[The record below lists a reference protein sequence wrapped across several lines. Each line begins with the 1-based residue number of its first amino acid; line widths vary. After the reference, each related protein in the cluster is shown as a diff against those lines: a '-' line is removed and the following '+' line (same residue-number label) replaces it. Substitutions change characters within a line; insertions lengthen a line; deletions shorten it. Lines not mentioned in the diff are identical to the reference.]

1 MNWKILVAVALVV
14 LAACQNEQYMV
25 YEDDARLQFG
35 PTLDKIYTEQS
46 SYEDTLKNFSFLSV
60 PSDKKIDTVYFDL
73 YCMGRVSDVD
83 RPYKLEQVILD
94 SVANAEAGVH
104 FMDFDDP
111 NLEDMYIMPARS
123 SHVLVPVIVLRDT
136 SLSSKEYVLEF
147 QIKENEYFKLGDSTL
162 MWRRLIVADVVV
174 KPTLWSD
181 ALFGTYSKV
190 KHRFMQDQTGML
202 WDDED
207 IKVMNSDISMQYYW
221 QGRFQKL
228 LYEYNND
235 LANEDVPLRDENG
248 VLVEF

>member
-25 YEDDARLQFG
+25 YEDHARLQFG
-35 PTLDKIYTEQS
+35 PTLDKIYTVQS

-60 PSDKKIDTVYFDL
+60 PSDKEIDTVYFDL

-83 RPYKLEQVILD
+83 RPYNLEQVMLD

-104 FMDFDDP
+104 FIDFDDP
-111 NLEDMYIMPARS
+111 NLENMYVIPAHS
-123 SHVLVPVIVLRDT
+123 SHALVPIIVLRDT
-136 SLSSKEYVLEF
+136 SLSSKEYILEF

-181 ALFGTYSKV
+181 ALFGIYSKV

-207 IKVMNSDISMQYYW
+207 IKAMNSDVSMQYYW

-235 LANEDVPLRDENG
+235 PANEDVPLRDENG

>member
-1 MNWKILVAVALVV
+1 MNWKILGTVAFVV

-35 PTLDKIYTEQS
+35 PTPDKIYTAQS

-60 PSDKKIDTVYFDL
+60 PSDKKVDTVYFDL

-83 RPYKLEQVILD
+83 RPYKLKQVVLD
-94 SVANAEAGVH
+94 SVTNAEAGVH

-111 NLEDMYIMPARS
+111 NLEDMYVMPAHS
-123 SHVLVPVIVLRDT
+123 SHALVPVIVLRDT

-147 QIKENEYFKLGDSTL
+147 KIEENEYFKLGDSTL

-174 KPTLWSD
+174 KPTLWPD
-181 ALFGTYSKV
+181 ALFGRYSKV

-207 IKVMNSDISMQYYW
+207 IKAATSDVSMQYYW

-228 LYEYNND
+228 LYDYNND
-235 LANEDVPLRDENG
+235 PANEDVPLRDEEG
-248 VLVEF
+248 ILVEF